1 MLHRQLKKKGI
12 IQAENVQSLRLIWPA
27 SQVLFFYFK
36 PCVTRYIKRNICAI
50 LQRFYRS
57 FLTDYSGCEALR
69 FMHSSTAIDS
79 TQSPSIL
86 IRIASA
92 QDLKALLQLEQR
104 CFQTDRLSKR
114 SFKHFLAAASAKL
127 VVAEL
132 EGQIMAY
139 GLLLFRQGT
148 HLARLYSIAVD
159 PEAQGKGIARQL
171 MAYLEAQ
178 ATEQNA
184 VYLRLEVRADNQAA
198 IALYQQ
204 RGYRKFGQIPEYY
217 EDGALALR
225 MEKRLSRQVAA
236 TPTNLPY
243 HGQNTEF
250 TCGPSALLMAMKS
263 LNKQVQMTLEEEL
276 QIWREATTIFM
287 MSGHGGCSPHGLAL
301 SADKRGFAVEL
312 YVNTHQV
319 PFIESVRDDK
329 KKRIIEAVHQDFLNR
344 IQKTEIALHQ
354 EDLTPERLKHHL
366 EQGAVILS
374 LISTWRFNRNKV
386 PHWVTITRADER
398 YVYMSDP
405 EADADLM
412 HTATDNIAVPI
423 LLEEFAGIACF
434 GRQRLRCT
442 LVLSSKP

>member
-1 MLHRQLKKKGI
+1 
-12 IQAENVQSLRLIWPA
+12 
-27 SQVLFFYFK
+27 
-36 PCVTRYIKRNICAI
+36 
-50 LQRFYRS
+50 
-57 FLTDYSGCEALR
+57 
-69 FMHSSTAIDS
+69 MHSSAVVEPV
-79 TQSPSIL
+79 QSASIL

-92 QDLKALLQLEQR
+92 HDLKALLQLELL

-114 SFKHFLAAASAKL
+114 SFKHFLAAPSAKL
-127 VVAEL
+127 VVAEVD
-132 EGQIMAY
+132 GKIQAY

-159 PEAQGKGIARQL
+159 PAAQGKGIARQL
-171 MAYLEAQ
+171 MAYLEEQ
-178 ATEQNA
+178 ATEQGC

-236 TPTNLPY
+236 TPTNMPY

-263 LNKQVQMTLEEEL
+263 LDKQIQMTLEEEL

-301 SADKRGFAVEL
+301 SAAKRGFAVEL
-312 YVNTHQV
+312 YVNTEQV
-319 PFIESVRDDK
+319 PFIESVRDEQK
-329 KKRIIEAVHQDFLNR
+329 KQIIEAVHQNFLDQ
-344 IQKTEIALHQ
+344 IAQTDIALHQ
-354 EDLTPERLKHHL
+354 EDLTPERLKAHL
-366 EQGAVILS
+366 EQGASILS

-405 EADADLM
+405 EADTDLM

-442 LVLSSKP
+442 LVLSNQ